1 MHDRVCF
8 AGGNTH
14 GDNQVPGCH
23 NGGPVR
29 TKEGRNQ
36 KDIHDPVPGGV
47 RNCCRCRWSAS
58 GKEHLD
64 SLAATLTN
72 RSWHLQ
78 NASNEALATLRERD
92 AILKSKARTE
102 AANEPFGQTHDLTS
116 AERRHEAAMHRMQEL
131 TLDVAALNRTIDR
144 VMALPVNVDGPT
156 VLALQGDALTAH
168 AVIEDASELLQLA
181 NVVGDMELYPDLQSN
196 TGEAVYAYADLLDNA
211 FECEGHPRIL
221 VRLSKDEKMQ
231 CANALMRQLERHAN
245 PQNHLL
251 GRRAVVEII
260 DRGES
265 LQKLLGVKLNEIARQ
280 ALPAKNQTPLRLVK
294 PTTEDDHDDRR
305 AS

>member
-1 MHDRVCF
+1 MAADPAGHD
-8 AGGNTH
+8 N
-14 GDNQVPGCH
+14 
-23 NGGPVR
+23 
-29 TKEGRNQ
+29 
-36 KDIHDPVPGGV
+36 
-47 RNCCRCRWSAS
+47 
-58 GKEHLD
+58 
-64 SLAATLTN
+64 
-72 RSWHLQ
+72 
-78 NASNEALATLRERD
+78 
-92 AILKSKARTE
+92 
-102 AANEPFGQTHDLTS
+102 
-116 AERRHEAAMHRMQEL
+116 
-131 TLDVAALNRTIDR
+131 
-144 VMALPVNVDGPT
+144 
-156 VLALQGDALTAH
+156 
-168 AVIEDASELLQLA
+168 SELLQLA